1 MKKVK
6 ATELKKNNQLV
17 IGQIYD
23 VVIDS
28 GPQRGKTQPRIF
40 QGYRYTGD
48 KNNPEDMLIFAN
60 LKGNTKFLQFPEFIT
75 IQIPE

>member
-40 QGYRYTGD
+40 QGYKFSGD
-48 KNNPEDMLIFAN
+48 IQNPESLLIFS
-60 LKGNTKFLQFPEFIT
+60 NTKGTNTFMNFAEFIT